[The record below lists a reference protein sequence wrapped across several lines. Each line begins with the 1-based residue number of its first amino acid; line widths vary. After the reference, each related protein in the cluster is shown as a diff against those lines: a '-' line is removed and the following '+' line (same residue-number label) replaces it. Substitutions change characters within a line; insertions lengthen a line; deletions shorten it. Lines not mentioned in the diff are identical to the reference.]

1 MQRQCATE
9 GMPHHR
15 DRFVG
20 VCVEDIEKVLDVG
33 FETPWRLPR
42 RPAVAPQVRGDH
54 TEVREMPIGQ
64 VLPASAVAGQAVQGQ
79 HRWSVGRS
87 EQMCVEG
94 RCGGAHLVHYGTR
107 VTPRVT
113 EVVRQ
118 PVGPVCWDTGMTDA
132 DLRTGLRGAPERPRR
147 PAARLV
153 RRPEDTSTTREWA
166 QDVQQVFADAP
177 PAPQWRPWQV
187 LGGPGTGKTSL
198 LVDLAVHRIAS
209 GAQPDSVLVLTHS
222 RRAATAVREAIT
234 AGLLSAGAAADP
246 RATREPLVRTVHSY
260 AFAVLRLQAS
270 AHGNPPPRLITGAEQ
285 DAVLRELLRGDIDD
299 GAVMWPE
306 RLRPALGMTG
316 FAVELRDLM
325 LRANERGMGPEDL
338 IELGERR
345 ERPEWVAAGLFA
357 QRYEQVML
365 LRGAVGLE
373 APEATAPA
381 LDAAEL
387 VGAALAAFATDP
399 DLLAGERTRIR
410 HLLVDDAQHLD
421 PQAAHLVRVIGT
433 GTRTST
439 IAGDPDQSV
448 FTFRGADPEFL
459 TGLAEHD
466 PQRRIILGTDF
477 RAAAEIVS
485 VTCAIAGR
493 LPGLPP
499 HRGASVPE
507 TPGSDDIAPGAAA
520 ADETERV
527 RVAVMS
533 SQAKEAAVVADTLR
547 RAHLIDEVPWSK
559 MAVIVRSVPRVLAP
573 LRRALLAAGV
583 PMTTAASELP
593 LARQHSVA
601 GMLLVLRAVSER
613 RFGPEEA
620 LALLSG
626 PVGGA
631 EPVALRRLRRGLR
644 RVELASDGDRDS
656 AELLRTLLVEDSA
669 ESDRMMRGLTDVE
682 AAPLKRVRSVVA
694 KARSALLRGGGLE
707 DVLWAAW
714 QATGLERR
722 WVAASAR
729 GGPVGAQAD
738 RDLDAVVALFD
749 AAADYVDRLPRAQ
762 ISGFVDYLTEQEIPG
777 TVRSRAAAESEAVTV
792 LSAHSAAGREWDVVV
807 VAGVQEGLW
816 PSLRARGT
824 LLGIEALIDAVSGAD
839 GGDGSTTRLS
849 RTAPLLA
856 DERRLFLVAC
866 SRART
871 HLLVTAVDSVGGD
884 TELVRSRFVDELLG
898 SDDENGSE
906 QPVVPDEVR
915 TRVLA
920 LPALVAELRSVVCDP
935 VLVEHEPDR
944 VHRAAVQLARLARA
958 GVQGAHPDKWYG
970 TADPSTDLP
979 LWEPDEDAVRLSPS
993 TVEQLVTCPL
1003 RWMFERHGGSDG
1015 ENSHAVTGTLVHTL
1029 VQALA
1034 GRIPPDRIDQ
1044 ALENAWGS
1052 VDLGSDW
1059 YARRELER
1067 TRRML
1072 DTFSTWLQGTRGELE
1087 EVGVEVTVDGMIEP
1101 REEGAPRIRLRGR
1114 IDRLERD
1121 SDGRP
1126 VVVDVKTAKNPVS
1139 KDAARDHAQLAAYQ
1153 VAVAE
1158 GAVEGEPAAAPGG
1171 ARLVFVAKPHNK
1183 EGATQR
1189 VQPPLD
1195 DEGLDRWREVI
1206 HEAAAATR
1214 GPQFLAQVNDGCRH
1228 CPVQSSCPA
1237 HDEGRQVTG

>member
-1 MQRQCATE
+1 
-9 GMPHHR
+9 
-15 DRFVG
+15 
-20 VCVEDIEKVLDVG
+20 
-33 FETPWRLPR
+33 
-42 RPAVAPQVRGDH
+42 
-54 TEVREMPIGQ
+54 
-64 VLPASAVAGQAVQGQ
+64 
-79 HRWSVGRS
+79 
-87 EQMCVEG
+87 
-94 RCGGAHLVHYGTR
+94 
-107 VTPRVT
+107 
-113 EVVRQ
+113 
-118 PVGPVCWDTGMTDA
+118 MTDA

-153 RRPEDTSTTREWA
+153 RRPEDTSTARQWP

-177 PAPQWRPWQV
+177 PASQWRPWQV

-234 AGLLSAGAAADP
+234 AGLLSAGAATDP

-299 GAVMWPE
+299 GATMWPE

-325 LRANERGMGPEDL
+325 LRANERGLGPEDL
-338 IELGERR
+338 VELGERR

-399 DLLAGERTRIR
+399 ELLAGERSRIR

-421 PQAAHLVRVIGT
+421 PQAAHLVRVVGA

-466 PQRRIILGTDF
+466 PQRRIILDTDF
-477 RAAAEIVS
+477 REAAEIAS
-485 VTCAIAGR
+485 VTGAIAGR

-499 HRGASVPE
+499 HRGASVP
-507 TPGSDDIAPGAAA
+507 GAAVSGESVQLP
-520 ADETERV
+520 DPTGTSGQV

-533 SQAKEAAVVADTLR
+533 SQAKEAAVVADALR
-547 RAHLIDEVPWSK
+547 RAHLIDGVPWSK

-644 RVELASDGDRDS
+644 RAELASEGDRDS

-669 ESDRMMRGLTDVE
+669 ESDRLMRGLTDVE
-682 AAPLKRVRSVVA
+682 AAPLKRVLSVVA
-694 KARSALLRGGGLE
+694 EARSALLRGGGLE

-777 TVRSRAAAESEAVTV
+777 TVRSRAAAESEAVTIS
-792 LSAHSAAGREWDVVV
+792 SAHSAAGREWDVVV

-839 GGDGSTTRLS
+839 GGDGSSTRLS

-871 HLLVTAVDSVGGD
+871 RLVVTAVDSVGGD

-898 SDDENGSE
+898 SDDQSVSDE
-906 QPVVPDEVR
+906 PRVPDEVR

-920 LPALVAELRSVVCDP
+920 LPTLVAELRSVVCDP
-935 VLVEHEPDR
+935 VLAQHEPDR

-958 GVQGAHPDKWYG
+958 GVQGAHPEKWYG
-970 TADPSTDLP
+970 TADPSTALS
-979 LWEPDEDAVRLSPS
+979 LWEPDDAVRLSPS

-1034 GRIPPDRIDQ
+1034 GRIPPERIDQ
-1044 ALENAWGS
+1044 ALENAWSS

-1072 DTFSTWLQGTRGELE
+1072 DTFSTWLQGTRSELE
-1087 EVGVEVTVDGMIEP
+1087 EVGVEVTVDGVIEP
-1101 REEGAPRIRLRGR
+1101 REAGAPRVRLRGR

-1121 SDGRP
+1121 PEGRP

-1139 KDAARDHAQLAAYQ
+1139 KDAARDHAQLATYQ

-1158 GAVEGEPAAAPGG
+1158 GAVEGEPAATPGG

-1195 DEGLDRWREVI
+1195 EEGLEHWRGVI